1 MEFNQIFAVI
11 MFIVGC
17 GVIPIGFA
25 YYAGY
30 KGKQYKKEKKLRE
43 SNHE

>member
-30 KGKQYKKEKKLRE
+30 RGKQYKRQKKNE
-43 SNHE
+43 VKNHE

>member
-11 MFIVGC
+11 MFIVVC

-30 KGKQYKKEKKLRE
+30 KGKKYKKQKKLRE
-43 SNHE
+43 SNNE